1 MSHYSGLRQVPT
13 FSSRVSLPHAHHNS
27 ATMFIVILV
36 LLSYLPSTLPY
47 KDFSSNTPYEYSRG
61 DITKVQWSDQLV
73 PTRFYLIA
81 RHGSRHLLAQYV
93 ISMDKFLDKILLE
106 DEGIKRLPWL
116 RTWKRPLYFQ
126 DLHLVPQGMLEH
138 YHLAQRYK
146 KKFPAFFPPYY
157 PTRYHIR
164 STHIL
169 RTSQSAASFLF
180 GIFEGMGPLNQFS
193 LPTNLSTNGFQPV
206 GLEIE
211 SADED
216 ELLRFM
222 DNCPAY
228 TNCPMT
234 KNSKLETTK
243 LQKSEKYK
251 KLILDPISERTGF
264 SLTVE
269 DAEGLYDLCN
279 FEHVSPTESN
289 NSSFCDLIPRS
300 AFALLDYSRDFY
312 GYYKSSYPNKL
323 GYELSCVILEDV
335 LREFESEESATAL
348 RFAHSETIVPLITL
362 LGINKDQDIIY
373 TWDKDRFWNRTTKL
387 SELDPFATNMGFV
400 VFKNSSSGQDIIKIY
415 LNEREVKITACVSS
429 EEGCTRDELLDIVRG
444 TLGQCDRSAMCFGTN
459 TTNDD
464 VIISTVDDVI
474 VSTRDNEN
482 DNVQP
487 MNESTSLTSQCISE
501 KNVDLAVAA
510 RLADENKVLL
520 DFNLFVIMTGL
531 SGLCI
536 VLMGLVAFNCKK
548 IISDDVDSGYQ
559 KMPFLDS

>member
-1 MSHYSGLRQVPT
+1 
-13 FSSRVSLPHAHHNS
+13 
-27 ATMFIVILV
+27 
-36 LLSYLPSTLPY
+36 
-47 KDFSSNTPYEYSRG
+47 
-61 DITKVQWSDQLV
+61 
-73 PTRFYLIA
+73 
-81 RHGSRHLLAQYV
+81 
-93 ISMDKFLDKILLE
+93 
-106 DEGIKRLPWL
+106 
-116 RTWKRPLYFQ
+116 
-126 DLHLVPQGMLEH
+126 MLEH

-157 PTRYHIR
+157 PTKYHIR

-193 LPTNLSTNGFQPV
+193 SPTNLSTDGFQPV
-206 GLEIE
+206 GLGIE

-216 ELLRFM
+216 KLLRFM

-234 KNSKLETTK
+234 KNAGLEATK

-251 KLILDPISERTGF
+251 KLVLDPISERAGF

-269 DAEGLYDLCN
+269 DVEGLYNLCN

-312 GYYKSSYPNKL
+312 EYYRSSYPNKL
-323 GYELSCVILEDV
+323 GYELSCVVLKDV

-362 LGINKDQDIIY
+362 LGINEDQDIIY
-373 TWDKDRFWNRTTKL
+373 TWDKEEFWNRTTKL

-400 VFKNSSSGQDIIKIY
+400 VFRNSSSEQDIIKIY
-415 LNEREVKITACVSS
+415 LNEREVKITACASS

-459 TTNDD
+459 ATNDD
-464 VIISTVDDVI
+464 VIISLVDDVI
-474 VSTRDNEN
+474 VSKRDNEN

-501 KNVDLAVAA
+501 KNVGLAVAVK
-510 RLADENKVLL
+510 LADENKILL

-536 VLMGLVAFNCKK
+536 VLMGLVAFNRKT
-548 IISDDVDSGYQ
+548 IISNGVNSGYH
-559 KMPFLDS
+559 KLPFLDS